1 MKHAPLSV
9 HRKSISNKVTIINT
23 FLINDNRADLGEV
36 EILGKTKIR
45 VDKTEIS
52 EYTNDEASAEFH
64 NFLIKKQN
72 KSSDKINRTL
82 LK

>member
-1 MKHAPLSV
+1 M
-9 HRKSISNKVTIINT
+9 
-23 FLINDNRADLGEV
+23 
-36 EILGKTKIR
+36 R